1 MGVKGAHRGRLT
13 AATQRAGF
21 KIVGSARPRW
31 VLCFADVYGL
41 TREES
46 TYREA
51 TLGFIGWLVV
61 LNVTPS
67 WKGSKGGFTY
77 SWVGDVKSARK
88 WSLGVTAS
96 RAGWA
101 IPWMDGVL

>member
-1 MGVKGAHRGRLT
+1 MGTSLRLQAARCKPFWGLAVGVKGAHRGRLA

-31 VLCFADVYGL
+31 VLCFEDVYGL

-61 LNVTPS
+61 LNAPPS
-67 WKGSKGGFTY
+67 WKESKGWGSHTP
-77 SWVGDVKSARK
+77 GSA
-88 WSLGVTAS
+88 
-96 RAGWA
+96 
-101 IPWMDGVL
+101 M